1 MTDELRGKMDLLSF
15 SKQVLEAPS
24 NRPEQHIRPLLIII
38 IKNQINEQFIIRN
51 VIHQPIGGAPGK

>member
-1 MTDELRGKMDLLSF
+1 MDLLSF